1 MLEASNVFTL
11 ALYLLIVYIML
22 KQYGYCKRT
31 GEPIGWIVAGIHGVV
46 YVLFFLVVYH
56 TEKFDRYFYNY
67 WSIALRVHFL
77 VTLISIEAARL
88 IRMRGRGAHGC

>member
-22 KQYGYCKRT
+22 KQYRYCKRID
-31 GEPIGWIVAGIHGVV
+31 EPIGWILASIHGVL
-46 YVLFFLVVYH
+46 YVIFFLIVYH
-56 TEKFDRYFYNY
+56 TPAFDKNFYNY

-88 IRMRGRGAHGC
+88 IRMRGRRAHGC